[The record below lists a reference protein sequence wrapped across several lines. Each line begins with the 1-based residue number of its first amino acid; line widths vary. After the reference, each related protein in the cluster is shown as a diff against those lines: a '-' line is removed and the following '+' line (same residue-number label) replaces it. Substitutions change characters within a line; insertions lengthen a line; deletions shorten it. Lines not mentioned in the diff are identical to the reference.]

1 MEKICFML
9 VSWILP
15 VLWDYHWLR
24 PLHLMLTEINYSVF
38 KFLFTVLC
46 SINLSFYFCGVRWR
60 HISYQV
66 LLSQP
71 ELWKTISLLSPSQ
84 CKYNLIIICFRAVL
98 KLSPIEVYIMKLMDA
113 LMISRAWFTLARHR
127 FQLGGINP
135 SGQLSI
141 SSTRKNSVQ
150 FKMTLGMWQ
159 MRNTATMQMRMVARF
174 NSPLTALLVA
184 FWWVY
189 LEQSI

>member
-1 MEKICFML
+1 MISIHIHQQEYSNKGSYFILFLILFVHICVVVWNLKIWKVNKHENSKIHFFFIFGKMEKICFML

-15 VLWDYHWLR
+15 VLWDYHWLG

-98 KLSPIEVYIMKLMDA
+98 KLSPMEV
-113 LMISRAWFTLARHR
+113 
-127 FQLGGINP
+127 
-135 SGQLSI
+135 
-141 SSTRKNSVQ
+141 
-150 FKMTLGMWQ
+150 
-159 MRNTATMQMRMVARF
+159 
-174 NSPLTALLVA
+174 
-184 FWWVY
+184 
-189 LEQSI
+189 